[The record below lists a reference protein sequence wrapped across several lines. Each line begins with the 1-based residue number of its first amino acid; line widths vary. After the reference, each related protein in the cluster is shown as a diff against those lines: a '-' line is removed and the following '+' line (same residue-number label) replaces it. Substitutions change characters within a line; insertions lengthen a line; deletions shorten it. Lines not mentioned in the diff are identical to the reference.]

1 MARARRLIA
10 ASGSQRIH
18 VDVWA
23 PRFFSRQ
30 AAPVAQARRKARL
43 PSRVRV
49 FEDLTYDYLRPPHL
63 AINMLLI
70 DDRGYRA

>member
-1 MARARRLIA
+1 
-10 ASGSQRIH
+10 
-18 VDVWA
+18 
-23 PRFFSRQ
+23 
-30 AAPVAQARRKARL
+30 
-43 PSRVRV
+43 VRV